1 MKAIVIDDDI
11 DTVDVLSEFLELKGI
26 NVVGKGYNGRQA
38 VELYEKHTPDI
49 VLLDIMM
56 PDYDGFYAISEIRK
70 INSDVK
76 ILTITADI
84 SIKTKRKLDELR
96 VSKVV
101 FKPYDIDN
109 ILNII
114 HGIEDGQTIFLSL

>member
-11 DTVDVLSEFLELKGI
+11 DTVEVLSEFLELKGI

-84 SIKTKRKLDELR
+84 SIKTKRKLNELR

-114 HGIEDGQTIFLSL
+114 YGIEDGQTIFLSL